1 MRLLHLLTRSHP
13 RLASSM
19 FAGILVAVFLPFH
32 LQMVTRVLIGWNT
45 AVWSY
50 LLLMGWLMT
59 RATREQVRGIAERED
74 ETGLLVLVVLSAAA
88 LASLV
93 AIVMELSTSNG
104 LPNGIRIA
112 HYLLTGATVL
122 GTWFFIATLFT
133 FHYARLFYQADVD
146 RLPLYFPEGELNP
159 DYWDFL
165 YFSFTIAAAS
175 QTGDVNIMTGG
186 MRKAAL
192 AQTILSFF
200 FNVAILGFSINIAA
214 GVVGGG

>member
-1 MRLLHLLTRSHP
+1 
-13 RLASSM
+13 
-19 FAGILVAVFLPFH
+19 V
-32 LQMVTRVLIGWNT
+32 VTRLLIGWDI

-50 LLLMGWLMT
+50 LLLMGWLMA
-59 RATREQVRGIAERED
+59 RATREQVRSIAERED

-93 AIVMELSTSNG
+93 AIVMELSTSKG
-104 LPNGIRIA
+104 VPSDIRFA

-133 FHYARLFYQADVD
+133 FHYAKLFYQADAD
-146 RLPLYFPEGELNP
+146 RLPLYFPENLHNP

-175 QTGDVNIMTGG
+175 QTGDVNIMTGSA
-186 MRKAAL
+186 RKAAL

-214 GVVGGG
+214 GVIGG

>member
-1 MRLLHLLTRSHP
+1 MRALRTLIRSRP
-13 RLASSM
+13 RLATSM
-19 FAGILVAVFLPFH
+19 LIGILMAIFLPFH
-32 LQMVTRVLIGWNT
+32 LQMVTRLLVGWNT

-50 LLLMGWLMT
+50 LVLMGWLMT
-59 RATREQVRGIAERED
+59 RATREQVRSIAERED
-74 ETGLLVLVVLSAAA
+74 ETGLIVLVVLSAAA

-93 AIVMELSTSNG
+93 AIVMELSTVKG
-104 LPNGIRIA
+104 LPGNIRLA

-122 GTWFFIATLFT
+122 GTWFFIGTLFT
-133 FHYARLFYQADVD
+133 FHYARLFYQAGAD
-146 RLPLYFPEGELNP
+146 RLPLYFPENQPNP

-214 GVVGGG
+214 GAVGH

>member
-1 MRLLHLLTRSHP
+1 MRVLRLVIRSHP
-13 RLASSM
+13 RLAASM
-19 FAGILVAVFLPFH
+19 LAGVVVAIFLPFH
-32 LQMVTRVLIGWNT
+32 VQMVTRLLVGWNT

-50 LLLMGWLMT
+50 LLLMGWLMVH
-59 RATREQVRGIAERED
+59 ATREHVRSIAERED

-93 AIVMELSTSNG
+93 AIVMELSTSKG
-104 LPNGIRIA
+104 MPSPVRLE

-122 GTWFFIATLFT
+122 GTWFFIGTLFT
-133 FHYARLFYQADVD
+133 FHYARLFYQADAD
-146 RLPLYFPEGELNP
+146 RLPLYFPENLRNP

-175 QTGDVNIMTGG
+175 QTGDVNIMTGSA
-186 MRKAAL
+186 RKAAL

-214 GVVGGG
+214 GVIGG